1 MIPTEMKLVFKEI
14 KEKFHVVNYPPN
26 NPTTSKVLKLQLGNK
41 GSNASMAFDPNYI
54 VSYNRIIFSL

>member
-1 MIPTEMKLVFKEI
+1 MKLVFKEI
-14 KEKFHVVNYPPN
+14 KEKVHVVNYPPN
-26 NPTTSKVLKLQLGNK
+26 NPTTSKVLKLQSRNK

>member
-1 MIPTEMKLVFKEI
+1 MIPTEMKLVFKKI
-14 KEKFHVVNYPPN
+14 KEKFHVNYPPN